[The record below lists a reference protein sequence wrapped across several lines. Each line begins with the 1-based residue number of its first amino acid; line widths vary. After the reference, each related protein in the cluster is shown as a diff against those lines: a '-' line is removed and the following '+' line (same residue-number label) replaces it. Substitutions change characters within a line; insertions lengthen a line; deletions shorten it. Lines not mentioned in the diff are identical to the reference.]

1 MLACADA
8 LDNVATDVSLDS
20 NVLYCQLRTWDP
32 KIQMKNHHSSVKL
45 QVVFGKAVRACL
57 ERADLK
63 LCEYGSSISHGYR

>member
-45 QVVFGKAVRACL
+45 NVVFGKAVRAC
-57 ERADLK
+57 
-63 LCEYGSSISHGYR
+63 